1 MCPSL
6 PGWQCRVVVSSDRG
20 FSRRYERLGIPA
32 EPAALDTKTP
42 SGFLFATL
50 VSSQPPVTRFPA
62 SECGACFGL
71 PDSPR
76 LRPLAPPPPQ
86 GVATSCS
93 QVSQLLWSHLTSSD
107 RTSQFIDF
115 SLTLRPRST
124 AGNLKT
130 SQVPMKCFCTC
141 HGSWTSG
148 CLPSPHHNGLEVLPS
163 IRTTISAHPKSEIS
177 WLNSPAHTCR
187 CRRFT

>member
-115 SLTLRPRST
+115 SLNVAAPLDCGQSED
-124 AGNLKT
+124 L
-130 SQVPMKCFCTC
+130 
-141 HGSWTSG
+141 SG
-148 CLPSPHHNGLEVLPS
+148 PDEVLLYVPWFLDLGMPS
-163 IRTTISAHPKSEIS
+163 FA
-177 WLNSPAHTCR
+177 SP
-187 CRRFT
+187 